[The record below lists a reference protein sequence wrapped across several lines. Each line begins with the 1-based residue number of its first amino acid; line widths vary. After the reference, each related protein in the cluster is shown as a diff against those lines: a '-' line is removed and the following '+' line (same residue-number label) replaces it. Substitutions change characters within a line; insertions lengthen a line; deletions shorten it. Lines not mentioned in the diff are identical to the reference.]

1 MTSLTCLTLIIFMEA
16 STQSDF
22 TKSLV
27 ADVAIARAKK
37 EKLSLCE
44 SMKKPKSYS
53 WMWDGKAT
61 RTSKEELKKLE
72 PIALK
77 ELKRTKL
84 TNHFYFNHCR
94 MGKRYKTA
102 NKMIKSEKLCF
113 Y

>member
-37 EKLSLCE
+37 ENLSICE

-53 WMWDGKAT
+53 WQWDGKLT
-61 RTSKEELKKLE
+61 KVTSKNLKPLE
-72 PIALK
+72 KIALR
-77 ELKRTKL
+77 ELKRSKIKD
-84 TNHFYFNHCR
+84 HFYFNACYL
-94 MGKRYKTA
+94 GKRYKTK